1 RPKEA
6 FAAYVELHIEQGRQL
21 ENHNQPVGIVSG
33 IAGHFGVNISIKGR
47 AEHAG
52 NTPMTDRKDALVVA
66 SEFILEA
73 NKIPSIISDTAVL
86 TVGKLHVLPNGSN
99 VIPGQV
105 NFTVDCRDIDTANL
119 RVMRVKME
127 SILERLQSTYSM
139 DIQWEETFID

>member
-1 RPKEA
+1 VKNLICDHCITFVEALKEVGLAIESFTKDARPKEA

-52 NTPMTDRKDALVVA
+52 NTPMTDRKDALVVT

-73 NKIPSIISDTAVL
+73 NKIPSTISDTAVL

-105 NFTVDCRDIDTANL
+105 NFTVDC
-119 RVMRVKME
+119 
-127 SILERLQSTYSM
+127 
-139 DIQWEETFID
+139 